1 MCVCVQLQHVQLMN
15 YVVQLQLFLMKNE
28 DNINA
33 KIDVILNTKEIVEWL
48 SLL

>member
-1 MCVCVQLQHVQLMN
+1 MK
-15 YVVQLQLFLMKNE
+15 YVVQLQLFLVRNE

-33 KIDVILNTKEIVEWL
+33 KVDVKLNTKEIVEWL